1 MHAHAMSRDRSSESG
16 HQTCSRRRLFRFFL
30 DAAVVIG
37 AVTLFLLL
45 TSLNVRILHSEDH
58 RVQSKWG
65 CGADKLCVLS

>member
-16 HQTCSRRRLFRFFL
+16 HQACSRRRLFRFFL

-65 CGADKLCVLS
+65 RGADKLCVLS